1 MKAVLEFLANV
12 SVIVFPLVTLGY
24 KSIQLPDQIWL
35 HSCHYKFHK
44 LNMPYEAF
52 EVLGTVGKLKV
63 KPVLS
68 HYERFDRLF
77 FYSSVSFWVVVA
89 LLPP

>member
-35 HSCHYKFHK
+35 RLYHCRCHK
-44 LNMPYEAF
+44 LNMPYEAS
-52 EVLGTVGKLKV
+52 EGPDTVGKLKV
-63 KPVLS
+63 RPVLS
-68 HYERFDRLF
+68 HYEHSDRLF

>member
-1 MKAVLEFLANV
+1 
-12 SVIVFPLVTLGY
+12 
-24 KSIQLPDQIWL
+24 
-35 HSCHYKFHK
+35 
-44 LNMPYEAF
+44 MPYEAF